1 MITAYLAVLPSY
13 YENEDIEIRYR
24 IYEDEE
30 LICKENIFKSYKKP
44 SISELV
50 GLQALLKPLRE
61 HDGKEITVI
70 VNNGAINEQ
79 LEGTSQ
85 TKNNDIIRMS
95 KIVKGDLDKFE
106 TQILIK
112 NISGNNEELKKW
124 DEISRP

>member
-30 LICKENIFKSYKKP
+30 LICRENIFKSYKKP
-44 SISELV
+44 SICELV
-50 GLQALLKPLRE
+50 GLQALLKALKE
-61 HDGKEITVI
+61 HDGKEIAVI

-79 LEGTSQ
+79 LEGTTQ

-106 TQILIK
+106 SQIIIK
-112 NISGNNEELKKW
+112 DISGNNEELKKW